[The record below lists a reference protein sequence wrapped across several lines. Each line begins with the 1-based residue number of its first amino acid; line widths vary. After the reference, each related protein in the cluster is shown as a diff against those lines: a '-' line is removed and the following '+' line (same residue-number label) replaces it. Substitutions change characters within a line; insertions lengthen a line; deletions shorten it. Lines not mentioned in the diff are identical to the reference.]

1 MSAQPV
7 ESAVPAT
14 ADNVLEVKGV
24 TLRFGGLTSLDNVT
38 LTHQRGQIL
47 SVIGPNGAGKTSLFN
62 CLTGV
67 YTPQEGSVVFR
78 PDAGKD
84 LEVVGK
90 KPYDVNRMGV
100 ARTFQ
105 NIRLFNAL
113 TALENVKIG
122 VESHQKTGPVGA
134 MLRLPS
140 ARRDERESD
149 EEAFRLLD
157 FVGLS
162 QRANEVSS
170 SLPYGD
176 QRRLE
181 IARALGTR
189 PKLLL
194 LDEPAAG
201 TNPAEKR
208 QLEVL
213 IRKIAETGIS
223 VLLIE
228 HDMRLVMAVAAHV
241 VVLNFGQVIASGR
254 PEEVQRD
261 AKVVEAYLGGGDA
274 ATDAATGAAVNARTA
289 ALADGSGDDT
299 PPPAKRTSPATAAKS
314 GRSTAAAVKAPAKK
328 AAAAKAPAKKAAAAK
343 APAAKAPA
351 KKAAPAPKKKA

>member
-1 MSAQPV
+1 VTAETVDTVAAASAPSGDDVLTV
-7 ESAVPAT
+7 EG
-14 ADNVLEVKGV
+14 L
-24 TLRFGGLTSLDNVT
+24 TLRFGGLTSLNSVS
-38 LTHQRGQIL
+38 LAHARGEIL

-67 YTPQEGSVVFR
+67 YKPQEGKVTFR
-78 PDAGKD
+78 PERGQER
-84 LEVVGK
+84 EVVGR
-90 KPYDVNRMGV
+90 KPFDVNRMGI

-113 TALENVKIG
+113 TAVENVKIG
-122 VESHQKTGPVGA
+122 VESHQKTGPLGA
-134 MLRLPS
+134 MLRLPRT
-140 ARRDERESD
+140 RREDRDSD

-162 QRANEVSS
+162 HRANEISS

-181 IARALGTR
+181 IARALGTKPR
-189 PKLLL
+189 LLL

-213 IRKIAETGIS
+213 IRSIAETDIS

-228 HDMRLVMAVAAHV
+228 HDMKLVMSVASNV
-241 VVLNFGQVIASGR
+241 VVLNFGQVIAAGL
-254 PEEVQRD
+254 PMAIQRD
-261 AKVVEAYLGGGDA
+261 PKVIEAYLGGGDA
-274 ATDAATGAAVNARTA
+274 AADAAAGSEAQAKLPGAKAR
-289 ALADGSGDDT
+289 
-299 PPPAKRTSPATAAKS
+299 
-314 GRSTAAAVKAPAKK
+314 AAAPAEAAPVEPAAAGPAP
-328 AAAAKAPAKKAAAAK
+328 AAAAPR
-343 APAAKAPA
+343 
-351 KKAAPAPKKKA
+351 KAAPRKRTPKPGTTKGQP

>member
-7 ESAVPAT
+7 ASTAAT
-14 ADNVLEVKGV
+14 PNDLVLDVRDI
-24 TLRFGGLTSLDNVT
+24 TLRFGGLTSLDKVS
-38 LTHQRGQIL
+38 LTHTRGEVL

-67 YTPQEGSVVFR
+67 YFPQEGEVRFYPEAGVERSVLGR
-78 PDAGKD
+78 
-84 LEVVGK
+84 
-90 KPYDVNRMGV
+90 KPYAVNRLGI

-122 VESHQKTGPVGA
+122 IESRQKTGPIGA
-134 MLRLPS
+134 MLHMPWN
-140 ARRDERESD
+140 RREERESD
-149 EEAFRLLD
+149 AEAFRLLE
-157 FVGLS
+157 FVGLTK
-162 QRANEVSS
+162 RANEVSS

-189 PKLLL
+189 PQLLL

-213 IRKIAETGIS
+213 IRAIAETGIS

-228 HDMRLVMAVAAHV
+228 HDMKLVMSVATNV
-241 VVLNFGQVIASGR
+241 VVLNFGQVIASGT
-254 PEEVQRD
+254 PKEIQRD
-261 AKVVEAYLGGGDA
+261 PSVVEAYLGSGDEA
-274 ATDAATGAAVNARTA
+274 DSAAVPR
-289 ALADGSGDDT
+289 
-299 PPPAKRTSPATAAKS
+299 KAAK
-314 GRSTAAAVKAPAKK
+314 KAPAKQP
-328 AAAAKAPAKKAAAAK
+328 PATRTED
-343 APAAKAPA
+343 
-351 KKAAPAPKKKA
+351 